1 MTLLTGQ
8 AFLSFVLVVFL
19 VATDTFQRRLAH
31 AGQVLM
37 ASLALDRRQRVRV
50 TQGKLGSVMTKPTSR
65 CFPIALAV
73 AIAALLAQ
81 CPVVLIVFLVT
92 RQAVSGR
99 FLEHRALVAFL
110 AFHFGMLAQ

>member
-19 VATDTFQRRLAH
+19 VTTDTVQRGLAH
-31 AGQVLM
+31 TGQVLV
-37 ASLALDRRQRVRV
+37 AGLALDRRQRVRV
-50 TQGKLGSVMTKPTSR
+50 TQDELGPVVTEASKR
-65 CFPIALAV
+65 GFPVALTM

-81 CPVVLIVFLVT
+81 CPVVLVILLVT
-92 RQAVSGR
+92 RQAVSGC

>member
-1 MTLLTGQ
+1 MTLLTSQ

-19 VATDTFQRRLAH
+19 VTTDTVQRGLTH
-31 AGQVLM
+31 TGQVLV
-37 ASLALDRRQRVRV
+37 AGLALDRRQRVRV
-50 TQGKLGSVMTKPTSR
+50 TQDELGPVVTEASNR
-65 CFPIALAV
+65 CFPVALAM
-73 AIAALLAQ
+73 AIATLFTQRPA
-81 CPVVLIVFLVT
+81 VLIVFLVT